1 MSGHGANSIFF
12 NKNNEDRTS
21 RSLSN
26 LPTPIPLRPI
36 ISHFRLTPI
45 PPQSGTHI
53 CITPKS
59 ISMGVDHKCFCHYL
73 RLVSL
78 YFAVKL
84 EKDKY
89 RDLS

>member
-1 MSGHGANSIFF
+1 MVQIQF
-12 NKNNEDRTS
+12 
-21 RSLSN
+21 SLIKTMKIGRPDHS
-26 LPTPIPLRPI
+26 PIPLRPI
-36 ISHFRLTPI
+36 ISHFCLTPI

-78 YFAVKL
+78 YFVVKL
-84 EKDKY
+84 EKDKH